1 MGIVIMIKLLS
12 LSRCLTMM
20 VFLVASTFT
29 MFSAAAIQAANLQG
43 GDQQKI
49 LRVVLPENT
58 KPMAYINGNQA
69 RGIYIDVLEQVADN
83 HDIELS
89 IQLVSPGRAHQLML
103 SSSADLSVA
112 YTIVEIERPD
122 AFYLT
127 FSQKLMVSFYSLED
141 SEIEVHQESDL
152 SRYRIGSA
160 RIIPELQYKGIK
172 QQFFKAPGH
181 QVKALKT
188 GRVDL
193 ILIGDLGVPYWQ
205 ELYGARVKKV
215 YPFRTNQISLWFNAA
230 SLGESAEEYCQLF
243 AKGFSDLR
251 NLGGFSKITEK
262 YNFPMAKKLFNSE
275 SNDPYRCADSL

>member
-1 MGIVIMIKLLS
+1 MIKLLG
-12 LSRCLTMM
+12 LSRCLTVM
-20 VFLVASTFT
+20 VFLVTNTFT
-29 MFSAAAIQAANLQG
+29 VFSAVAIQAADLQG
-43 GDQQKI
+43 GDKQKL

-58 KPMAYINGNQA
+58 KPMAYMQYNEA
-69 RGIYIDVLEQVADN
+69 RGIYIDVLEYIADN
-83 HDIELS
+83 HGIELS

-112 YTIVEIERPD
+112 YTIVETERPD
-122 AFYLT
+122 AIYLP
-127 FSQKLMVSFYSLED
+127 FSQKLMVSFYSLQD

-172 QQFFKAPGH
+172 QQFFKASGH

-193 ILIGDLGVPYWQ
+193 ILIADLGVLYWQ
-205 ELYGARVKKV
+205 KLYDARVKKV
-215 YPFRTNQISLWFNAA
+215 YPFRSNQISLWFNTAT
-230 SLGESAEEYCQLF
+230 LGGDAEEYCQLF

-251 NLGGFSKITEK
+251 RLGKFKNITEK
-262 YNFPMAKKLFNSE
+262 YNFHVEKKLFDTE
-275 SNDPYRCADSL
+275 SNDPYSCVDSL